1 MITGFPL
8 LGTPYQAHMLLQV
21 GRYDIGDVVVGEGSG
36 LAGTFRAFQVAGVDA
51 VAERWGVGLV
61 DLNRD
66 EFIEVE
72 LRDPLALKR
81 VRVAKTALERAIIS
95 VPKLKPHSLARVT
108 LSLKNMMGFFP
119 ERSYA
124 QSPEREDSR
133 PSLLCHSTEQRYS
146 RRRGP
151 YGIS

>member
-1 MITGFPL
+1 MS
-8 LGTPYQAHMLLQV
+8 
-21 GRYDIGDVVVGEGSG
+21 GEGSG

-72 LRDPLALKR
+72 LRDPLALKQ
-81 VRVAKTALERAIIS
+81 VRAAKTALERAIIS
-95 VPKLKPHSLARVT
+95 VPKLKSHSLARVT
-108 LSLKNMMGFFP
+108 LSLKNMMGGCFP

-133 PSLLCHSTEQRYS
+133 PSLLRHSTEQRYS

>member
-1 MITGFPL
+1 LRRHGI
-8 LGTPYQAHMLLQV
+8 
-21 GRYDIGDVVVGEGSG
+21 RDVVIGEGSG

-72 LRDPLALKR
+72 LRDPLALKQ
-81 VRVAKTALERAIIS
+81 VRAAKTALERAIIS

-108 LSLKNMMGFFP
+108 LSLKNMMGF
-119 ERSYA
+119 
-124 QSPEREDSR
+124 SPKGAMHNHLSEKIVDLASCVIRLSNVIREEGDHMVFLR
-133 PSLLCHSTEQRYS
+133 QCLKAPL
-146 RRRGP
+146 
-151 YGIS
+151 